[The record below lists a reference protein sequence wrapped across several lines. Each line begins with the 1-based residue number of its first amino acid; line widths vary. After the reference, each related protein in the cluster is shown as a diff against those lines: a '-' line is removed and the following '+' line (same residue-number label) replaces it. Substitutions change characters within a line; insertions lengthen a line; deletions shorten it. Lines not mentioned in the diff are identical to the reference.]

1 MDVNYGI
8 DIFLNNLQGVDP
20 VGVWMGLGHVHFC
33 SMTNSFLWSHSH
45 IILFCIQ
52 TSPLPPTHPT
62 HPSLPKSLNGLIFY
76 FIGTCHLFNGG
87 PSFLKKEG
95 LCLSEMFK
103 LMECNIKKKLF
114 WGAKR

>member
-1 MDVNYGI
+1 MDASYRI

-62 HPSLPKSLNGLIFY
+62 HPSLPKSLNGLIF
-76 FIGTCHLFNGG
+76 LFYRDLSPIQWRTQLFEKGGVVLIRNVQINGV
-87 PSFLKKEG
+87 
-95 LCLSEMFK
+95 
-103 LMECNIKKKLF
+103 
-114 WGAKR
+114 